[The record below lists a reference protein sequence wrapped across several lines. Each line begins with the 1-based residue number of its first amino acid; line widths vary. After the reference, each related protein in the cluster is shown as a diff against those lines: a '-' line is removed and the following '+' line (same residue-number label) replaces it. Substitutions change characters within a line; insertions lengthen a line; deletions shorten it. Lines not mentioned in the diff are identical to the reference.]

1 MKNYAAILLI
11 LSATPASAA
20 DGKAVFDCLGEV
32 GASTTWEQCLGAMFE
47 PCEDLSVGGDA
58 HLTCLSRE
66 RDDWLD
72 RLQTDQA
79 DVMEILAPKGAAEL
93 EGLLSAWPT
102 YVQSKCASVADSRAH
117 ISYRAAYLGCE
128 ITEAALIANELRA
141 CQSGMSIEDYCI
153 RKSGQ

>member
-1 MKNYAAILLI
+1 MKNYAVTLLI
-11 LSATPASAA
+11 LWATPASAA

-58 HLTCLSRE
+58 HLACLSGERE
-66 RDDWLD
+66 EWLD

-102 YVQSKCASVADSRAH
+102 YVQSKCSSVADSRASAGH
-117 ISYRAAYLGCE
+117 PRRSGGGPGPVRGAVVPNMGTEHPVVAEGTGEGAAP
-128 ITEAALIANELRA
+128 
-141 CQSGMSIEDYCI
+141 
-153 RKSGQ
+153 